1 MKLEEL
7 RREMRAEKIDAI
19 IFPSSDP
26 HGSEY
31 VAPHWR
37 VREWITGFTGSAG
50 TAVVTLDEAA
60 LWTDSRYFLQ
70 AEKQCTIHSSQFTVC
85 SSSRSQ
91 SELAQGGG
99 FFLMKEGIEGTP
111 TITEWLLR
119 KLSVSNGRVVAIDG
133 LLLSYSEITSM
144 QEALR
149 KIGVTVRT
157 NYDAAKMLWKDRP
170 EIPKGEVFSL
180 GNDTGFQPYDTL
192 RYDTEQS
199 SYDTQGKPCY
209 GKEILSKLNRIRE
222 VMREKHCDAH
232 VVTDLMSI
240 AWTLNLRG
248 NDVPMTPVFVSNL
261 IITLEDATVYVNG
274 YLTNEAQRQMQE
286 AGVRV
291 KTYGAFA
298 ADVKSL
304 DGRVLIDPAAVN
316 YTIYNSVKDRAV
328 DAESPIIMMKAVKSA
343 DEIAGF
349 RQAMLYDGVAM
360 VRFLRWLKPAVEAG
374 GQTEI
379 SVSDKLEQLRRE
391 CPHCLDLSFSTI
403 CGYQEH
409 GAIVHYTAT
418 PESDKPLKPEGL
430 LLIDSGGQYDCGT
443 TDITR
448 TIALGPV
455 TEEMKR
461 AYTYV
466 LKANIALATAV
477 FPEGTNGTQIDSIAR
492 SQVWQGGYNYLHGT
506 GHGVGWRL
514 CVHEGPHAIR
524 MDWRP
529 APLKPG
535 MVVTD
540 EPGIYLEG
548 KFGIRTENVMMVA
561 PLGNDTGF
569 QPYDTGQ
576 SPYDTQDKPCYDTL
590 RYKNFLHLTPL
601 TLCPI
606 DTEAIDFDLL
616 TTKEVEW
623 LNDYHS
629 MVREKLKPLLA
640 DDADKQW
647 LEEAT
652 KAV

>member
-1 MKLEEL
+1 MGNTNERLEEL
-7 RREMRAEKIDAI
+7 RHVMRTEKIDAVI
-19 IFPSSDP
+19 VPTSDP

-31 VAPHWR
+31 VAPHWQTR
-37 VREWITGFTGSAG
+37 RWLTGFTGSAG

-70 AEKQCTIHSSQFTVC
+70 AEQQLSMHSSSLTPPNDQTTNPQNDQTTNPQTF
-85 SSSRSQ
+85 
-91 SELAQGGG
+91 A
-99 FFLMKEGIEGTP
+99 LMREGVEGTP
-111 TITEWLLR
+111 SITEWLLR
-119 KLSVSNGRVVAIDG
+119 KLSVMNGRVVAIDG
-133 LLLSYSEITSM
+133 LLLSYREIVAM

-157 NYDAAKMLWKDRP
+157 DFDVAKGLWKERP
-170 EIPKGEVFSL
+170 EIPKGEIFSIE
-180 GNDTGFQPYDTL
+180 NETL
-192 RYDTEQS
+192 RYENENETLRYEDEKGTA
-199 SYDTQGKPCY
+199 TA
-209 GKEILSKLNRIRE
+209 KLNRIRR

-240 AWTLNLRG
+240 AWALNLRG
-248 NDVPMTPVFVSNL
+248 GDVPMTPVFVSYL
-261 IITLEDATVYVNG
+261 IITLEDATLYVNG
-274 YLTNEAQRQMQE
+274 YLTNEAQRQMSQ

-291 KTYGAFA
+291 KAYGDFA
-298 ADVKSL
+298 ADVKRL
-304 DGRVLIDPAAVN
+304 DGRVLIDSAAVS
-316 YTIYNSVKDRAV
+316 YTIYHSVKDRAV
-328 DAESPIIMMKAVKSA
+328 DAESPIIMMKAVKNA

-360 VRFLRWLKPAVEAG
+360 VRFLRWLKPAVETG

-391 CPHCLDLSFSTI
+391 SPHCLDLSFSTI
-403 CGYQEH
+403 CGYMEH
-409 GAIVHYTAT
+409 GAIVHYSAT

-466 LKANIALATAV
+466 LKANIALALV
-477 FPEGTNGTQIDSIAR
+477 QFPEGTNGTQIDSIAR

-529 APLKPG
+529 APLRTG

-548 KFGIRTENVMMVA
+548 KFGIRTENMMVVT
-561 PLGNDTGF
+561 PVHNSLCTMN
-569 QPYDTGQ
+569 
-576 SPYDTQDKPCYDTL
+576 C
-590 RYKNFLHLTPL
+590 LTPL

-606 DTEAIDFDLL
+606 DTAPIDVTLL
-616 TTKEVEW
+616 TTAEVEW
-623 LNDYHS
+623 LNQYHKT
-629 MVREKLKPLLA
+629 VREALLPLLS
-640 DDADKQW
+640 DAQDRQW

-652 KAV
+652 QPLTYLD

>member
-1 MKLEEL
+1 MDKIEERLVEL

-70 AEKQCTIHSSQFTVC
+70 AEQQLNNVN
-85 SSSRSQ
+85 
-91 SELAQGGG
+91 GNGG
-99 FFLMKEGIEGTP
+99 FVLMKEGIEGTP

-119 KLSVSNGRVVAIDG
+119 KLSASNGRVVAIDG
-133 LLLSYSEITSM
+133 LLLSYSEVTSM

-170 EIPKGEVFSL
+170 EMPKREIYSL
-180 GNDTGFQPYDTL
+180 GNETSLCDYENETL
-192 RYDTEQS
+192 RYENN
-199 SYDTQGKPCY
+199 
-209 GKEILSKLNRIRE
+209 KLNRIRE
-222 VMREKHCDAH
+222 VMRKKHCDAH

-248 NDVPMTPVFVSNL
+248 NDVPMTPVFISNL

-274 YLTNEAQRQMQE
+274 YLTNEAQKQMQE
-286 AGVRV
+286 TGVRV
-291 KTYGAFA
+291 KAYGDFTN
-298 ADVKSL
+298 DVKAL
-304 DGRVLIDPAAVN
+304 EGRVLIDSTAVN
-316 YTIYNSVKDRAV
+316 YTIYNSIKDKAV
-328 DAESPIIMMKAVKSA
+328 DAESPVMMMKAVKSA

-349 RQAMLYDGVAM
+349 RKAMLHDGVVM

-403 CGYQEH
+403 CGYMEH
-409 GAIVHYTAT
+409 GAIVHYSAT
-418 PESDKPLKPEGL
+418 PESNAALKPEGL

-455 TEEMKR
+455 TDEMKR

-466 LKANIALATAV
+466 LKANIALATVV

-492 SQVWQGGYNYLHGT
+492 SQVWQGGYNYMHGT

-514 CVHEGPHAIR
+514 SVHEGPHAIR

-535 MVVTD
+535 MTITD

-548 KFGIRTENVMMVA
+548 KFGIRTENVMVVDKVNA
-561 PLGNDTGF
+561 NGNSFNF
-569 QPYDTGQ
+569 QPLT
-576 SPYDTQDKPCYDTL
+576 
-590 RYKNFLHLTPL
+590 LTPL

-606 DTEAIDFDLL
+606 DTAPIDLSLL
-616 TTKEVEW
+616 TKQEREW
-623 LNDYHS
+623 LNDYHAK
-629 MVREKLKPLLA
+629 VCEALLPELTDEA
-640 DDADKQW
+640 DRQW
-647 LEEAT
+647 LVEAT
-652 KAV
+652 REV

>member
-1 MKLEEL
+1 MDKIEERLVEL

-70 AEKQCTIHSSQFTVC
+70 AEQQLNNVNGN
-85 SSSRSQ
+85 R
-91 SELAQGGG
+91 G
-99 FFLMKEGIEGTP
+99 FVLMKEGIEGTS

-133 LLLSYSEITSM
+133 LLLSYSEVTSM

-157 NYDAAKMLWKDRP
+157 NYDAAKMLWRDRP
-170 EIPKGEVFSL
+170 EMPKGEIYSL
-180 GNDTGFQPYDTL
+180 GNETSLCDYENETL
-192 RYDTEQS
+192 RYENN
-199 SYDTQGKPCY
+199 
-209 GKEILSKLNRIRE
+209 KLNRIRE

-248 NDVPMTPVFVSNL
+248 NDVPMTPVFISNL

-274 YLTNEAQRQMQE
+274 YLTNEAQKQMQE
-286 AGVRV
+286 TGVRV
-291 KTYGAFA
+291 KAYGDFA
-298 ADVKSL
+298 NDVKAL
-304 DGRVLIDPAAVN
+304 EGRVLIDSTAVN
-316 YTIYNSVKDRAV
+316 YTIYNSIKDKAV
-328 DAESPIIMMKAVKSA
+328 DAESPVMMMKAVKSA

-349 RQAMLYDGVAM
+349 RKAMLHDGVAM

-403 CGYQEH
+403 CGYMEH
-409 GAIVHYTAT
+409 GAIVHYSAT
-418 PESDKPLKPEGL
+418 PESNAALKPEGL

-455 TEEMKR
+455 TDEMKR

-466 LKANIALATAV
+466 LKANIALATVV

-492 SQVWQGGYNYLHGT
+492 SQVWQGGYNYMHGT

-514 CVHEGPHAIR
+514 SVHEGPHAIR

-535 MVVTD
+535 MTITD

-548 KFGIRTENVMMVA
+548 KFGIRTENVMVVDKVNA
-561 PLGNDTGF
+561 NGNSFNF
-569 QPYDTGQ
+569 QPLT
-576 SPYDTQDKPCYDTL
+576 
-590 RYKNFLHLTPL
+590 LTPL

-606 DTEAIDFDLL
+606 DTAPIDLSLL
-616 TTKEVEW
+616 TKQEREW
-623 LNDYHS
+623 LNDYHER
-629 MVREKLKPLLA
+629 VRETLLPELTDEA
-640 DDADKQW
+640 DRQW
-647 LEEAT
+647 LVEAT
-652 KAV
+652 REV

>member
-1 MKLEEL
+1 MDKIEERLVEL

-70 AEKQCTIHSSQFTVC
+70 AEQQLNNVNGNGNVNVK
-85 SSSRSQ
+85 
-91 SELAQGGG
+91 GG
-99 FFLMKEGIEGTP
+99 FVLMKEGIEGTP

-119 KLSVSNGRVVAIDG
+119 KLSASNGRVVAIDG
-133 LLLSYSEITSM
+133 LLLSYSEVTSM

-157 NYDAAKMLWKDRP
+157 NYDAAKMLWRDRS
-170 EIPKGEVFSL
+170 EMPKGEIYSL
-180 GNDTGFQPYDTL
+180 GNETSLCDYENETL
-192 RYDTEQS
+192 RYENN
-199 SYDTQGKPCY
+199 
-209 GKEILSKLNRIRE
+209 KLNRIRE

-248 NDVPMTPVFVSNL
+248 NDVPMTPVFISNL
-261 IITLEDATVYVNG
+261 IIALEDATVYVNG
-274 YLTNEAQRQMQE
+274 YLTNEAQKQMQE

-291 KTYGAFA
+291 KAYGDFA
-298 ADVKSL
+298 DDVKAL
-304 DGRVLIDPAAVN
+304 EGRVLIDSTAVN
-316 YTIYNSVKDRAV
+316 YTIYNSIKDKAV
-328 DAESPIIMMKAVKSA
+328 DAESPVMMMKAVKSA

-349 RQAMLYDGVAM
+349 RKAMLHDGVAM

-403 CGYQEH
+403 CGYMEH
-409 GAIVHYTAT
+409 GAIVHYSAT
-418 PESDKPLKPEGL
+418 PESNAALKAEGL

-455 TEEMKR
+455 TDEMKR

-466 LKANIALATAV
+466 LKANIALATVV

-492 SQVWQGGYNYLHGT
+492 SQVWQGGYNYMHGT

-514 CVHEGPHAIR
+514 SVHEGPHAIR

-535 MVVTD
+535 MTITD

-548 KFGIRTENVMMVA
+548 KFGIRTENVMVVDKVNA
-561 PLGNDTGF
+561 NGNSFNF
-569 QPYDTGQ
+569 QPLT
-576 SPYDTQDKPCYDTL
+576 
-590 RYKNFLHLTPL
+590 LTPL

-606 DTEAIDFDLL
+606 DTAPIDLSLL
-616 TTKEVEW
+616 TKQEREW
-623 LNDYHS
+623 LNDYHER
-629 MVREKLKPLLA
+629 VRETLLPELTDEA
-640 DDADKQW
+640 DRQW
-647 LEEAT
+647 LVEAT
-652 KAV
+652 REV

>member
-1 MKLEEL
+1 MGKMDERLEEL
-7 RREMRAEKIDAI
+7 RQEMRAEKIDAVI
-19 IFPSSDP
+19 VPTSDP

-31 VAPHWR
+31 VAHHWR

-50 TAVVTLDEAA
+50 TAVVTMDEAA

-70 AEKQCTIHSSQFTVC
+70 AERELRC
-85 SSSRSQ
+85 SSRSQ
-91 SELAQGGG
+91 SELVQDALRASSKSSNASLVQG
-99 FFLMKEGIEGTP
+99 FSLMKEGIEGTP
-111 TITEWLLR
+111 SVTEWLLR
-119 KLSVSNGRVVAIDG
+119 KLSASNGRVVAIDG
-133 LLLSYSEITSM
+133 LLVSYSEMTSL

-157 NYDAAKMLWKDRP
+157 DYDVARRLWKGRP
-170 EIPKGEVFSL
+170 ERPNGEVFSI
-180 GNDTGFQPYDTL
+180 GNGNENET
-192 RYDTEQS
+192 
-199 SYDTQGKPCY
+199 
-209 GKEILSKLNRIRE
+209 LSKLSRIRG

-248 NDVPMTPVFVSNL
+248 NDVPMTPVFIAYL

-274 YLTNEAQRQMQE
+274 NLTNEAQKQMQE

-291 KTYGAFA
+291 KAYGDFTG
-298 ADVKSL
+298 DVQKL
-304 DGRVLIDPAAVN
+304 DGRVMIDPQTTS
-316 YTIYNSVKDRAV
+316 YTVYNKVKEHAV
-328 DAESPIIMMKAVKSA
+328 DAESPITMMKAVKSD

-349 RQAMLYDGVAM
+349 RQAMIFDGVAM
-360 VRFLRWLKPAVEAG
+360 VRFLRWLKPAVKAG

-391 CPHCLDLSFSTI
+391 CAHCLDLSFSTI

-418 PESDKPLKPEGL
+418 PESNKALKAEGL

-448 TIALGPV
+448 TIALGKV
-455 TEEMKR
+455 TDEMKH
-461 AYTYV
+461 AYTCV
-466 LKANIALATAV
+466 LKANIALATTP
-477 FPEGTNGTQIDSIAR
+477 FPKGTCGSQIDAIAR
-492 SQVWQGGYNYLHGT
+492 AEVWKGGYNYMHGT

-514 CVHEGPHAIR
+514 CVHEGPHRIHQQ
-524 MDWRP
+524 WYP
-529 APLKPG
+529 APLLAG
-535 MVVTD
+535 MTVTD

-548 KFGIRTENVMMVA
+548 KFGIRTENVMVVA

-606 DTEAIDFDLL
+606 DTEAIELSMLSDR
-616 TTKEVEW
+616 EVEW
-623 LNDYHS
+623 LNWYHKK
-629 MVREKLKPLLA
+629 VCDELLPHLTDPA
-640 DDADKQW
+640 DQQW
-647 LEEAT
+647 LREAT
-652 KAV
+652 KEIQR

>member
-1 MKLEEL
+1 MDKIEERLVEL

-70 AEKQCTIHSSQFTVC
+70 AEQQLNNVNGNGNVNVK
-85 SSSRSQ
+85 
-91 SELAQGGG
+91 GG
-99 FFLMKEGIEGTP
+99 FVLMKEGIEGTP

-119 KLSVSNGRVVAIDG
+119 KLSASNGRVVAIDG
-133 LLLSYSEITSM
+133 LLLSYSEVTSM

-157 NYDAAKMLWKDRP
+157 NYDAAKMLWRDRP
-170 EIPKGEVFSL
+170 EMPKGEIYSL
-180 GNDTGFQPYDTL
+180 GNETSLCDYENETL
-192 RYDTEQS
+192 RYENN
-199 SYDTQGKPCY
+199 
-209 GKEILSKLNRIRE
+209 KLNHIRE

-248 NDVPMTPVFVSNL
+248 NDVPMTPVFISNL
-261 IITLEDATVYVNG
+261 IIALEDATVYVNG
-274 YLTNEAQRQMQE
+274 YLTNEAQKQMQE

-291 KTYGAFA
+291 KAYDDFA
-298 ADVKSL
+298 DDVKAL
-304 DGRVLIDPAAVN
+304 EGRVLIDSTAVN
-316 YTIYNSVKDRAV
+316 YTIYNSIKDKAV
-328 DAESPIIMMKAVKSA
+328 DAESPVMMMKAVKSA

-349 RQAMLYDGVAM
+349 RKAMLHDGVAM

-379 SVSDKLEQLRRE
+379 SVSDNLEQLRRE

-403 CGYQEH
+403 CGYMEH
-409 GAIVHYTAT
+409 GAIVHYSAT
-418 PESDKPLKPEGL
+418 PESNAALKPEGL

-455 TEEMKR
+455 TDEMKR

-466 LKANIALATAV
+466 LKANIALATVV

-492 SQVWQGGYNYLHGT
+492 SQVWQGGYNYMHGT

-514 CVHEGPHAIR
+514 SVHEGPHAIR

-535 MVVTD
+535 MTITD

-548 KFGIRTENVMMVA
+548 KFGIRTENVMVVDKVNA
-561 PLGNDTGF
+561 NGNSFNF
-569 QPYDTGQ
+569 QPLT
-576 SPYDTQDKPCYDTL
+576 
-590 RYKNFLHLTPL
+590 LTPL

-606 DTEAIDFDLL
+606 DTAPIDLSLL
-616 TTKEVEW
+616 TKQEREW
-623 LNDYHS
+623 LNDYHAK
-629 MVREKLKPLLA
+629 VCEALLPELTDEA
-640 DDADKQW
+640 DRQW
-647 LEEAT
+647 LVEAT
-652 KAV
+652 REV

>member
-1 MKLEEL
+1 MTDYRYRLEEL

-19 IFPSSDP
+19 VFPSSDP

-70 AEKQCTIHSSQFTVC
+70 AEREL
-85 SSSRSQ
+85 RSF
-91 SELAQGGG
+91 S
-99 FFLMKEGIEGTP
+99 LMKEGLPETP
-111 TITEWLLR
+111 SITEWLLR
-119 KLSVSNGRVVAIDG
+119 KLSVSNGRVIAIDG

-149 KIGVTVRT
+149 RIGVTVRT
-157 NYDAAKMLWKDRP
+157 NYDAAKMLWKDRR

-180 GNDTGFQPYDTL
+180 GNETSLRDYENETL
-192 RYDTEQS
+192 RYENKKRGELHDTA
-199 SYDTQGKPCY
+199 
-209 GKEILSKLNRIRE
+209 LSKLNRIRE

-291 KTYGAFA
+291 KPYGDFA
-298 ADVKSL
+298 ADVRSL
-304 DGRVLIDPAAVN
+304 EGRVLIDPAAVN

-328 DAESPIIMMKAVKSA
+328 DAESPIMMMKAVKSA

-391 CPHCLDLSFSTI
+391 CPHCLDLSFNTI

-418 PESDKPLKPEGL
+418 AESNAPLKPEGL

-455 TEEMKR
+455 TDEMKR

-514 CVHEGPHAIR
+514 CVHEGPQAIR

-548 KFGIRTENVMMVA
+548 KFGIRTENMMMVE
-561 PLGNDTGF
+561 D
-569 QPYDTGQ
+569 
-576 SPYDTQDKPCYDTL
+576 DTL
-590 RYKNFLHLTPL
+590 RYENFLHLTPL

-606 DTEAIDFDLL
+606 DTAPIDFTLL
-616 TTKEVEW
+616 TEQEKQW

-629 MVREKLKPLLA
+629 MVREKLKPLLT

-647 LEEAT
+647 LEELTNYMSRPVPRCACRS
-652 KAV
+652 ADVQGCPQ

>member
-1 MKLEEL
+1 M
-7 RREMRAEKIDAI
+7 
-19 IFPSSDP
+19 
-26 HGSEY
+26 
-31 VAPHWR
+31 
-37 VREWITGFTGSAG
+37 
-50 TAVVTLDEAA
+50 
-60 LWTDSRYFLQ
+60 
-70 AEKQCTIHSSQFTVC
+70 
-85 SSSRSQ
+85 
-91 SELAQGGG
+91 
-99 FFLMKEGIEGTP
+99 
-111 TITEWLLR
+111 
-119 KLSVSNGRVVAIDG
+119 
-133 LLLSYSEITSM
+133 
-144 QEALR
+144 
-149 KIGVTVRT
+149 
-157 NYDAAKMLWKDRP
+157 
-170 EIPKGEVFSL
+170 
-180 GNDTGFQPYDTL
+180 
-192 RYDTEQS
+192 
-199 SYDTQGKPCY
+199 
-209 GKEILSKLNRIRE
+209 
-222 VMREKHCDAH
+222 
-232 VVTDLMSI
+232 
-240 AWTLNLRG
+240 
-248 NDVPMTPVFVSNL
+248 
-261 IITLEDATVYVNG
+261 
-274 YLTNEAQRQMQE
+274 
-286 AGVRV
+286 
-291 KTYGAFA
+291 
-298 ADVKSL
+298 
-304 DGRVLIDPAAVN
+304 
-316 YTIYNSVKDRAV
+316 
-328 DAESPIIMMKAVKSA
+328 MMKAVKSA

-391 CPHCLDLSFSTI
+391 CPHCLDLSFNTI

-409 GAIVHYTAT
+409 GAIVHYSAT
-418 PESDKPLKPEGL
+418 PESDMPLKAEGL

-455 TEEMKR
+455 TDEMKH

-492 SQVWQGGYNYLHGT
+492 SQVWQGGYNYMHGT

-548 KFGIRTENVMMVA
+548 KFGIRTENMMMVE
-561 PLGNDTGF
+561 D
-569 QPYDTGQ
+569 
-576 SPYDTQDKPCYDTL
+576 DTL

-606 DTEAIDFDLL
+606 DTAPIDFTLL
-616 TTKEVEW
+616 TEQEKQW

-629 MVREKLKPLLA
+629 MVREKLKPLLT

-652 KAV
+652 NYMSRPVPRCACRSADVQGCCQ